1 MIYRYG
7 EVLLQ
12 KSGEVFNQYLLQ
24 KIRQYTS
31 ILNRL
36 ENQKQ
41 KDTAEKR
48 KEEIKKEIVYARR
61 TLEWNERIKKEM
73 Q

>member
-1 MIYRYG
+1 M
-7 EVLLQ
+7 Q